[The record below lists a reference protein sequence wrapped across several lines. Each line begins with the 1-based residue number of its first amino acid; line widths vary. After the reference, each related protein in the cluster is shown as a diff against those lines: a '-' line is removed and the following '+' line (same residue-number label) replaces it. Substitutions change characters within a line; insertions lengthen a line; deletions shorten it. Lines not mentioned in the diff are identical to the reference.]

1 MVPTDCKTCD
11 DEPIFSCYLFL
22 FFCEFIT
29 ISFLSCCNK
38 LFCLC
43 ISFCFLLQIS
53 GSTAIVIYNKYW
65 TIDKQI
71 FPFHIFQEY
80 IYLFMCLFCFSVKGV
95 SLTLLLSFNNVSQ
108 KLKALHMHYIMKSDL
123 VQICHFTVSN
133 LPKGHIKHTFM
144 KSTNSSR

>member
-1 MVPTDCKTCD
+1 MMNQ
-11 DEPIFSCYLFL
+11 FSPDIYFCSFVNLSQLVCYPVVLSY
-22 FFCEFIT
+22 FF
-29 ISFLSCCNK
+29 
-38 LFCLC
+38 LC

-71 FPFHIFQEY
+71 FPFHILQEY